1 MDQERLRYISYLLR
15 MWQVQSQG
23 QAVWRATLEFP
34 LTGKVIGFA
43 DLDSLF
49 TYLENQAKAGASGGR
64 QIDPIVID
72 DEINTTHDGGL

>member
-1 MDQERLRYISYLLR
+1 MDQERLHYISYLLR

-49 TYLENQAKAGASGGR
+49 AYLENQIDAAETTERLHDQAGSH
-64 QIDPIVID
+64 D
-72 DEINTTHDGGL
+72 DIQTI